1 MKNILLV
8 VAFISLSLLGLLL
21 VAVFL
26 LGDFRPAFFPSLTTI
41 TRLFQKVEPTP
52 SPVVSITEA
61 RISDP
66 VTESLKI
73 PEGFAIGYFA
83 KKLGVPRDLE
93 FSPEGTLLVSI
104 PESGKVIALPDRDL
118 DGVAD
123 EQVTVASGLNRPH
136 GLAFFNKQLF
146 IAEETRVVRY
156 FWNESSLI
164 ANEDMELFKLPTGG
178 RHRTRSL
185 AFNKNGDLFVSIGST
200 CDVCE
205 EKHEWLAAIVIAD
218 SNGANP
224 RRFAQGLRN
233 AVFIAVNPLTNELW
247 GTEMGR
253 DFLGDFTP
261 PDEVNIITS
270 NQNYGWPICWGD
282 RKHDTVFDRNIY
294 VRDPCMDT
302 KPPQYAIP
310 AHSAPLGLTFI
321 TSEQFPAEWKNDL
334 LVAYHG
340 SWNRSSPIGYK
351 VVRLDLEGNTIKGET
366 DFLTGFLQ
374 GSEAIA
380 RPVDVVFDAHGSLF
394 VSDDKAGNVYKII
407 RSAP

>member
-1 MKNILLV
+1 MKHWLLV
-8 VAFISLSLLGLLL
+8 ISFISLSIFGLLAIAIF
-21 VAVFL
+21 V
-26 LGDFRPAFFPSLTTI
+26 LGDIRPAFLPSLSTLTQ
-41 TRLFQKVEPTP
+41 LFQKTEPTP
-52 SPVVSITEA
+52 SPIVSPTQA
-61 RISDP
+61 RISEP
-66 VTESLKI
+66 VTEPLVV

-83 KKLGVPRDLE
+83 KNLGAARDLQ
-93 FSPEGTLLVSI
+93 FSPEGTLLVSV
-104 PESGKVIALPDRDL
+104 PESGKVVALPDRDL

-123 EQVTVASGLNRPH
+123 EQVTVLSNLNRPH
-136 GLAFFNKQLF
+136 GLAFYNNQLF
-146 IAEETRVVRY
+146 IAEESRVTRY
-156 FWNESSLI
+156 FWNESSLV
-164 ANEDMELFKLPTGG
+164 ASEDLELFKLPTGG

-302 KPPQYAIP
+302 KPPQYGIP

-321 TSEQFPAEWKNDL
+321 NSVQFPAEWKNDL
-334 LVAYHG
+334 LVSYHG

-351 VVRLDLEGNTIKGET
+351 VVRLDLEGNTVKGEN
-366 DFLTGFLQ
+366 DFITGFLE

-380 RPVDVVFDAHGSLF
+380 RPVDVIFDHQGSLF
-394 VSDDKAGNVYKII
+394 VSDDKSGNVYKII
-407 RSAP
+407 HTQ